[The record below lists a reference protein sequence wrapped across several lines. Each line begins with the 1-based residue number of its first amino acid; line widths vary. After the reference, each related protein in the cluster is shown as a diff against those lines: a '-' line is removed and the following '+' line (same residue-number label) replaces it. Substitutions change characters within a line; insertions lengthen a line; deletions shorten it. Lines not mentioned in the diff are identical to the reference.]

1 MQKNNKKIL
10 VYQNSYNCQEESI
23 KSIDDYI
30 YWYDNCRFQVE
41 LKIWHLYNTC
51 DKWLLRQLFIKLYT
65 F

>member
-10 VYQNSYNCQEESI
+10 VYQNSYNCKEESI

-41 LKIWHLYNTC
+41 LKI
-51 DKWLLRQLFIKLYT
+51 
-65 F
+65 